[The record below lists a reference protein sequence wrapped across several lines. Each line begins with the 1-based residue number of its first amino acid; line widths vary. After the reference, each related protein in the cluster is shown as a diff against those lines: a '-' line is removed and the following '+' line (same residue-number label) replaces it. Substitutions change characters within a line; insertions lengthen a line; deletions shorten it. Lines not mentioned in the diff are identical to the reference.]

1 MFTTKVEALINS
13 DIEKVFS
20 YVRNF
25 ETMPKYNSSVK
36 ESNWIDD
43 SKQVCKISLNLSVIN
58 IQSEYKI
65 IEIIDNKNILA
76 KCVTSSLEFQDLY
89 EFSEREGKT
98 YLSIT
103 DEMSLKGLL
112 SFSEGL
118 LSGIF
123 KKEMNENLARLVK
136 ILET

>member
-25 ETMPKYNSSVK
+25 ETMTKYNSSVK
-36 ESNWIDD
+36 EINWLDEE
-43 SKQVCKISLNLSVIN
+43 KKISKIILNLSVIN

-65 IEIIDNKNILA
+65 LEIIENQRILA
-76 KCVTSSLEFQDLY
+76 KCISSNLEFQDLY
-89 EFSEREGKT
+89 EFSEKDGKT

-118 LSGIF
+118 LKGIF
-123 KKEMNENLARLVK
+123 KKEMNQNLDRLVK
-136 ILET
+136 ILES